1 MPGRA
6 FVGTSGWSYTSWR
19 PKFYPEGT
27 KSAQFLRYYATR
39 LARSRSTTPSTTCP
53 RRRTWR
59 SGRPRHPRASSSALK
74 ASQQITHR
82 KQLRE
87 PAETLP
93 IFFERARLLGERLG
107 PILFQTPP
115 WVKRDDDRLAMF
127 LAALP
132 RDVRCALEVRD
143 PSWYAPEVYDL
154 LRTANVPLVHAEGE
168 KAPSPVET
176 LGETADFA
184 YTRLRARD
192 GYTRKAVD
200 AWAARLRA
208 MLDCGQGRVRV
219 LPARRGRLERPLRG
233 ASATRDL
240 IAAAAIG
247 GGLVFIVS
255 AQVAQRRAL
264 SRRGATVA
272 DRRRPRCASLRTSSG
287 CPTSSSRSG
296 RDPS

>member
-1 MPGRA
+1 VGGRA

-27 KSAQFLRYYATR
+27 KSKDFLRHYATR
-39 LARSRSTTPSTTCP
+39 LATIEINYTFNHLPTEKNIAEWTAATSEDFIF
-53 RRRTWR
+53 
-59 SGRPRHPRASSSALK
+59 ALK

-93 IFFERARLLGERLG
+93 IFFERARPLGDRLG

-168 KAPSPVET
+168 KVPSPVET
-176 LGETADFA
+176 LGETADFS

-192 GYTRKAVD
+192 GYTDDAVD
-200 AWAARLRA
+200 AWAARMRA
-208 MLDCGQGRVRV
+208 LLDAGKDVYVYFRHDEDGSNA
-219 LPARRGRLERPLRG
+219 LSAERL
-233 ASATRDL
+233 
-240 IAAAAIG
+240 
-247 GGLVFIVS
+247 
-255 AQVAQRRAL
+255 RRAI
-264 SRRGATVA
+264 S
-272 DRRRPRCASLRTSSG
+272 
-287 CPTSSSRSG
+287 
-296 RDPS
+296 

>member
-1 MPGRA
+1 VGGRA

-27 KSAQFLRYYATR
+27 KSKDFLRHYATR
-39 LARSRSTTPSTTCP
+39 LATIEINYTFNHLPTEKNIAAWTAATSEDFIF
-53 RRRTWR
+53 
-59 SGRPRHPRASSSALK
+59 ALK

-82 KQLRE
+82 KQLHE

-93 IFFERARLLGERLG
+93 IFFERARPLGDRLG

-132 RDVRCALEVRD
+132 RDVRCALEVRE

-176 LGETADFA
+176 LGETADFS

-192 GYTRKAVD
+192 GYTDDAVD
-200 AWAARLRA
+200 AWAARMRA
-208 MLDCGQGRVRV
+208 LLDAGKDVYVYFRHDEDGSNA
-219 LPARRGRLERPLRG
+219 LSAERL
-233 ASATRDL
+233 
-240 IAAAAIG
+240 
-247 GGLVFIVS
+247 
-255 AQVAQRRAL
+255 RRAI
-264 SRRGATVA
+264 S
-272 DRRRPRCASLRTSSG
+272 
-287 CPTSSSRSG
+287 
-296 RDPS
+296 